1 MCEATWID
9 GREYFSLDRDA
20 TLREQNAA
28 HRTRIT
34 QKILSKGAPKPKDK
48 DAKEAEAEAA
58 EASDDPPGSLRERWA
73 SAARTRH
80 YLDLYLRGINP
91 ADHRCGDCGVTEL
104 QLGGHR

>member
-1 MCEATWID
+1 VRAWID
-9 GREYFSLDRDA
+9 GREYFSLERDEA
-20 TLREQNAA
+20 LRAQNAA

-34 QKILSKGAPKPKDK
+34 QKILSKGAPKAKPEPED
-48 DAKEAEAEAA
+48 DAGENNMTDEN
-58 EASDDPPGSLRERWA
+58 PTRGSLRERFA
-73 SAARTRH
+73 AAARTRH